1 MAEMMAVMMAFV
13 LAVWMVEM
21 MVMIV
26 ADGWVRRK
34 DDEMVGK

>member
-13 LAVWMVEM
+13 LADWMVEM